1 MKAMEFL
8 RAAGLA
14 FVVLIIDVVL
24 AVAVVYLW
32 GTFQHPGQSETFYQ
46 TAGIPIARASTRI
59 LGSALIF
66 LTAWL
71 AARQRPQRPAY
82 LFALALVFFYAFLD
96 GASVAFADFFNWGI
110 ALTMTL
116 KLIAALAGAALAVR
130 QRTAAQ
136 GDASIR

>member
-1 MKAMEFL
+1 MNPMEFL

-32 GTFQHPGQSETFYQ
+32 GTYQHPGQSESFYA

-59 LGSALIF
+59 LGTTLIF

-71 AARQRPQRPAY
+71 AARRRPQRRAY
-82 LFALALVFFYAFLD
+82 GFALALVFFYALLD
-96 GASVAFADFFNWGI
+96 GASVAFEDFFNFSI
-110 ALTMTL
+110 ALTMAL

-130 QRTAAQ
+130 QRTVPQ
-136 GDASIR
+136 GDTAIR

>member
-1 MKAMEFL
+1 MNPMEFL

-24 AVAVVYLW
+24 AVGVVYVW
-32 GTFQHPGQSETFYQ
+32 GTYQHPGQPESYYA

-71 AARQRPQRPAY
+71 AARRRPQRRAY
-82 LFALALVFFYAFLD
+82 VFAVTLVFFYAFLD
-96 GASVAFADFFNWGI
+96 GASVAFEDFFNRSL
-110 ALTMTL
+110 ALTMAL
-116 KLIAALAGAALAVR
+116 KLIAGLAGAALAVR
-130 QRTAAQ
+130 QRA
-136 GDASIR
+136 IR